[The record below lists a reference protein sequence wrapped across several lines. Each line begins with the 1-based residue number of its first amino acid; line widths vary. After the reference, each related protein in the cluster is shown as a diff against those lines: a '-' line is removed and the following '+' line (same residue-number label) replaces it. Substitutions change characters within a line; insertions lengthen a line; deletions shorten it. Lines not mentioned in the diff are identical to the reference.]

1 LWFGIVLTKLL
12 EIGMITPPIGMNV
25 FVIKSVV
32 GDLVKTTAIFRGVF
46 WFIVMD
52 LILVAILC
60 IWPELVLTL
69 PQMLR

>member
-1 LWFGIVLTKLL
+1 
-12 EIGMITPPIGMNV
+12 
-25 FVIKSVV
+25 VV

-60 IWPELVLTL
+60 AFPQLVLTL
-69 PQMLR
+69 PEMLG